1 MTKTLYQNTSF
12 PHLQA
17 KSYQKQ
23 NKTKNEQEGYTIL
36 WQDKQ
41 PPGRLGLASLQPA
54 TANDPAVGD
63 FVQQKPTFTKPEHTH
78 AKGLQKQE
86 NPENSTPHL
95 RDTRREQ
102 PPRRLGV
109 ASVQP
114 ATAREPAVGNKEGRA
129 TATEYTADTPLAGDR
144 PTHHGSETRQ
154 TAQVTGRVAY
164 HIKTKLLEKADAQ
177 GWTESKAV
185 GEACTV
191 YVENDLAEQ
200 FSAKLASRVTDAID
214 TGLAKHSN
222 REANLA
228 VHAYY
233 AAEESRILN
242 AKVLA
247 YLFGDDTHIYKQTLE
262 HARREARANIR
273 RAPQPCRSWS
283 LA

>member
-1 MTKTLYQNTSF
+1 MYSCTIPVHMTKTLFQNTSY

-17 KSYQKQ
+17 NSFQNQ
-23 NKTKNEQEGYTIL
+23 NKTQNEQEGYTIL

-41 PPGRLGLASLQPA
+41 PPGRLGSASSQPA
-54 TANDPAVGD
+54 TAND
-63 FVQQKPTFTKPEHTH
+63 
-78 AKGLQKQE
+78 
-86 NPENSTPHL
+86 
-95 RDTRREQ
+95 
-102 PPRRLGV
+102 
-109 ASVQP
+109 
-114 ATAREPAVGNKEGRA
+114 PAVGNKEGRA
-129 TATEYTADTPLAGDR
+129 TAGVAANEHNADTPPGFAG

-154 TAQVTGRVAY
+154 TTQVTGRVAY
-164 HIKTKLLEKADAQ
+164 HIKTKLLEKADKN

-191 YVENDLAEQ
+191 YVENDLAEK

-233 AAEESRILN
+233 AAEEARILN

-247 YLFGDDTHIYKQTLE
+247 YLFGDDTQIYKQTLE
-262 HARREARANIR
+262 HARSEARANIK
-273 RAPQPCRSWS
+273 RAI
-283 LA
+283 A

>member
-17 KSYQKQ
+17 KSYQNQ
-23 NKTKNEQEGYTIL
+23 NKTQNEQEDYTL
-36 WQDKQ
+36 EWQDKQ
-41 PPGRLGLASLQPA
+41 PPGRLGIASFQPA
-54 TANDPAVGD
+54 TATD
-63 FVQQKPTFTKPEHTH
+63 
-78 AKGLQKQE
+78 
-86 NPENSTPHL
+86 
-95 RDTRREQ
+95 
-102 PPRRLGV
+102 
-109 ASVQP
+109 
-114 ATAREPAVGNKEGRA
+114 PAVGNKEGRA
-129 TATEYTADTPLAGDR
+129 TATATANEHKAATPPGLTG

-154 TAQVTGRVAY
+154 TTQVTGRVAY

-200 FSAKLASRVTDAID
+200 FSAKLASRVSDAID

-228 VHAYY
+228 VRAYY

-247 YLFGDDTHIYKQTLE
+247 YLFGDDTQMYKQTLE
-262 HARREARANIR
+262 HARREARANIK
-273 RAPQPCRSWS
+273 RAI
-283 LA
+283 A

>member
-17 KSYQKQ
+17 NSFQNQ
-23 NKTKNEQEGYTIL
+23 NKTQNEQEGYTIM

-41 PPGRLGLASLQPA
+41 PP
-54 TANDPAVGD
+54 
-63 FVQQKPTFTKPEHTH
+63 
-78 AKGLQKQE
+78 
-86 NPENSTPHL
+86 
-95 RDTRREQ
+95 
-102 PPRRLGV
+102 RRLGS

-114 ATAREPAVGNKEGRA
+114 ATASDRAVGNKEGRA
-129 TATEYTADTPLAGDR
+129 TANEHIADTPPGLTS

-154 TAQVTGRVAY
+154 TTQVTGRVAY
-164 HIKTKLLEKADAQ
+164 HIKTKLLEKADEN

-191 YVENDLAEQ
+191 YVENDLAEK

-214 TGLAKHSN
+214 TGLRKHSD
-222 REANLA
+222 RQANLA

-247 YLFGDDTHIYKQTLE
+247 YLFGDDTHIYKQTVE
-262 HARREARANIR
+262 HARREARANIK
-273 RAPQPCRSWS
+273 RAIE
-283 LA
+283 